1 MPAHGGLSR
10 EGSSSQSHAN
20 SPSQQIVA
28 VSGLPLI
35 PTAVSAVAFSAA
47 RPLQGL
53 CKLCPP
59 RRQQLKRN
67 RTHPGE
73 ATTPRLTST
82 SCGIHPHR
90 PSYCLLDCMACV
102 CVCMCA
108 RVSLVCAMTSDLLAI
123 PSTLLHHRPWSEKPG
138 HYLICSLILDPAEAA
153 YETPLRLRPTPALD
167 DIALPNQFLLIQ
179 HLP

>member
-1 MPAHGGLSR
+1 VPAHGGLSR
-10 EGSSSQSHAN
+10 AHPLN
-20 SPSQQIVA
+20 PIVA

-35 PTAVSAVAFSAA
+35 PTAVSAVVFSAA

-59 RRQQLKRN
+59 RRQQLKRS

-90 PSYCLLDCMACV
+90 PSYCLLDCMASACV
-102 CVCMCA
+102 CVC
-108 RVSLVCAMTSDLLAI
+108 VHVCACLFGLRHDQRPSSH
-123 PSTLLHHRPWSEKPG
+123 PSTLLHHRLWSEQLG
-138 HYLICSLILDPAEAA
+138 HYLICSLDPRVCGGGLRDPFTLAA
-153 YETPLRLRPTPALD
+153 HAGS
-167 DIALPNQFLLIQ
+167 
-179 HLP
+179 